1 MKRIPSVLFVL
12 ALAACIA
19 APCESRAAA
28 SSASD
33 LSLKL
38 GALFPANGDSRDLGG
53 STQYVIGLD
62 YLLRSAS
69 TSTSATSIYLD
80 YLGGSKNSGS
90 IHSTGLGVSLRSSGT
105 AYFGAGLGIYST
117 SVQFGEAP
125 TPGGVKHELLGP
137 NTSST
142 GGGGKVFAGF
152 DLGSGIDLEFDY
164 HIVPAAGGV
173 NPSGAALELGIR
185 L

>member
-1 MKRIPSVLFVL
+1 MKRIPSALFIL
-12 ALAACIA
+12 ALVACIA
-19 APCESRAAA
+19 APGESCAAS

-69 TSTSATSIYLD
+69 TSTSATSVYLD

-90 IHSTGLGVSLRSSGT
+90 VHSTGLGVSLRSSGT

-117 SVQFGEAP
+117 SVQFDEDGDD
-125 TPGGVKHELLGP
+125 LFRS

-164 HIVPAAGGV
+164 HILPAAGGV

>member
-1 MKRIPSVLFVL
+1 MKWIQLLLVG
-12 ALAACIA
+12 AGIAACVA
-19 APCESRAAA
+19 APSPSRAAA

-38 GALFPANGDSRDLGG
+38 GALFPANADSRDLGG

-62 YLLRSAS
+62 YLLPSAS
-69 TSTSATSIYLD
+69 TSTSATSVYLD

-90 IHSTGLGVSLRSSGT
+90 VHSTGLGVALRSSGT

-117 SVQFGEAP
+117 SVQFDNDADDRFRS
-125 TPGGVKHELLGP
+125 

-152 DLGSGIDLEFDY
+152 DLGSGLDLEFDY
-164 HIVPAAGGV
+164 HIAPAAGGV
-173 NPSGAALELGIR
+173 NPSGAALEVGIR

>member
-1 MKRIPSVLFVL
+1 MKWIPSALFVL
-12 ALAACIA
+12 ALVVCIA
-19 APCESRAAA
+19 APGESRAAS

-33 LSLKL
+33 LSLKI

-69 TSTSATSIYLD
+69 TSTSATSVYLD
-80 YLGGSKNSGS
+80 YLCGSKNSGS
-90 IHSTGLGVSLRSSGT
+90 VHSTGLGVSLRSSGT

-117 SVQFGEAP
+117 SVQFDRDGDD
-125 TPGGVKHELLGP
+125 LFRS

-164 HIVPAAGGV
+164 HILPTAGGV
-173 NPSGAALELGIR
+173 NPSCAALELGVR

>member
-69 TSTSATSIYLD
+69 TSTSATSVYLD

-90 IHSTGLGVSLRSSGT
+90 VHSTGLGVSLRSSGT

-117 SVQFGEAP
+117 SVQFDEDGDDAFRS
-125 TPGGVKHELLGP
+125 

-142 GGGGKVFAGF
+142 GGGGKIFAGF